1 MVTNSFNSSSLS
13 LREKVGQLFFIALPG
28 EEFDLETRKII
39 EEIRPGGVCLFARN
53 TKNADKT
60 RKLLNDIRDALPF
73 EPFLSLDQEG
83 GLVDRLRR
91 IVEPMPSAK
100 DISKS
105 GSIENVRKFAEISA
119 EIIRILGFNT
129 NFAPVVDIT
138 DETRK
143 DCIMD
148 VQSRT
153 FGSSCNDV
161 VKFTTEYLTTLQNG
175 GVIGCLKH
183 FPGIGAV
190 KFDPH
195 EELPKISLS
204 REELFEH
211 DLIPYIEHFQK
222 NDVFAVMTGHTT
234 FPLFDLQESDSND
247 KLLPSSLSRKIVTTL
262 LRDELGFDNLALTD
276 DLEMGAIINSYGIG
290 EASKMAFEAGND
302 FILICNDPK
311 SVFEGFHAILNAA
324 KNGEISESRID
335 ESLTRIS
342 RVRSHLKPPLEFNE
356 RRLEELSDKIKDLK
370 KSI

>member
-1 MVTNSFNSSSLS
+1 MITNSINSSLLS
-13 LREKVGQLFFIALPG
+13 LREKIGQLFFIGLPG
-28 EEFDLETRKII
+28 EHFDNETRKIV

-53 TKNADKT
+53 TKNSDKT
-60 RKLLNDIRDALPF
+60 RKLLNDIRNSLPI

-100 DISKS
+100 DLSK
-105 GSIENVRKFAEISA
+105 GGNIEDVKRFAKMSA
-119 EIIRILGFNT
+119 EILRILGFNT

-143 DCIMD
+143 GFIMD

-153 FGSSCNDV
+153 FGKSCEDV
-161 VKFTTEYLTTLQNG
+161 VNFTSEYLSSLQKG

-190 KFDPH
+190 EFDPH
-195 EELPKISLS
+195 EELPKVSLS
-204 REELFEH
+204 RKEIFEH
-211 DLIPYIEHFQK
+211 DLIPYIEHFRK

-234 FPLFDLQESDSND
+234 FPMFDLQESDSND
-247 KLLPSSLSRKIVTTL
+247 KLLPSSLSKKIVTTL

-276 DLEMGAIINSYGIG
+276 DLEMGAIINNYGIG
-290 EASKMAFEAGND
+290 EASKMAAEAGND

-311 SVFEGFHAILNAA
+311 SVYEGFNAVLEA
-324 KNGEISESRID
+324 ARSGEISESRID
-335 ESLTRIS
+335 ESLKRIS
-342 RVRSHLKPPLEFNE
+342 RVKSHLEPPLEFDR
-356 RRLEELSDKIKDLK
+356 RRLEELSDEIKDLK